1 MLRAKA
7 EDGRTQRERAQALKL
22 KTAYENMVKFE
33 AQRDQDRKEKEDF
46 KMIARKQKNREMTQK
61 FQ

>member
-1 MLRAKA
+1 M
-7 EDGRTQRERAQALKL
+7 KL

>member
-7 EDGRTQRERAQALKL
+7 DEGRTQRERTQALKL

-33 AQRDQDRKEKEDF
+33 AQRDQDRKEREDF
-46 KMIARKQKNREMTQK
+46 KMIARK
-61 FQ
+61 